1 MIIKGHLASK
11 EKKLELYRDFIR
23 QCTSSPASAEN
34 YSDFSKI
41 NRLIRNRYEG
51 FTELLD
57 YDSPIYL
64 QKIYDELSQLN
75 SFEEL
80 DGTAD
85 QGKNFKNIGNRYYH
99 NALLMYIKFLKALV
113 IFGDVFENKD
123 SRFAG
128 DNSNTQSLQQIY
140 YGAPGTGKSHE
151 IKELT
156 DGKLVIRTTFHPD
169 SDYSTFVGA
178 YKPTT
183 IEVPMRDV
191 TGKVIVENG
200 EPVTENRIVYEFVEQ
215 AFLQAY
221 TKAWKRY
228 ASATAE
234 GKEPE
239 EVYLIIEE
247 INRGNCAQ
255 IFGDLFQL
263 LDRGDNGFSEYP
275 IVADKDLQ
283 KQLAKA
289 FADMAFLNAPAVCGM
304 SAEKVALKIRNGEI
318 LLLPNNLYIWAT
330 MNTSDQSLFPIDSAF
345 KRRWD
350 WQYIP
355 ISDGR
360 KRWVIEA
367 NGKQYDWWEFL
378 QKMND
383 KIGSAT
389 NSEDKKLG
397 YYFCKAKDGIINA
410 ETFVG
415 KVIFYIW
422 NDVFKDFAEDAGDL
436 FKDTDGTLL
445 SFNKFYAIGED
456 GKTRVV
462 EEKVELFLQNLG
474 IEIIDGREE
483 IIETL
488 MDEDGNDTN
497 AASNR
502 NFDYTKYS
510 VNGLGAY
517 PKGVVAQQAIKQYV
531 AMNPNK
537 TADEVVRAWLGLNV
551 KIPNLIET
559 EQMFNART
567 SGSSDR
573 GLRSRYKTVD
583 LQNGEILY
591 VSNQYNVERITDFMK
606 RVNAQSW
613 GIHIDIVNE

>member
-1 MIIKGHLASK
+1 MENKRDIIKSEFKYYLANVARSARRTS
-11 EKKLELYRDFIR
+11 EGFNLGRTAVDSFMSFLE
-23 QCTSSPASAEN
+23 S
-34 YSDFSKI
+34 
-41 NRLIRNRYEG
+41 NRLFDYNPEKWSHIESMYDITNPEKVKQIAD
-51 FTELLD
+51 ELLN
-57 YDSPIYL
+57 
-64 QKIYDELSQLN
+64 DETFIKHDNEKNQGWRSGAISHYVCFIN
-75 SFEEL
+75 ARSFF
-80 DGTAD
+80 
-85 QGKNFKNIGNRYYH
+85 GKHKGGKTNI
-99 NALLMYIKFLKALV
+99 
-113 IFGDVFENKD
+113 KD
-123 SRFAG
+123 SAIK
-128 DNSNTQSLQQIY
+128 SLQQIY

-156 DGKLVIRTTFHPD
+156 EGKQVVRTTFHPD

-200 EPVTENRIVYEFVEQ
+200 QPVTENRIVYEFVEQ

-234 GKEPE
+234 GKKPE

-275 IVADKDLQ
+275 INADNDLQ

-350 WQYIP
+350 WQYVP
-355 ISDGR
+355 IADGKKDWR
-360 KRWVIEA
+360 IEA
-367 NGKQYDWWEFL
+367 NGKQYDWWQFL
-378 QKMND
+378 QKINEQ
-383 KIGSAT
+383 IGATT

-415 KVIFYIW
+415 KVVFYLW
-422 NDVFKDFAEDAGDL
+422 NDVFKDFAEEAGTVFQDA
-436 FKDTDGTLL
+436 DGTTL
-445 SFNKFYAIGED
+445 SFNKFYAVGEN
-456 GKTRVV
+456 GKTKVM
-462 EEKVELFLQNLG
+462 EEKVALFLNNLKMEP
-474 IEIIDGREE
+474 ITSEDTDG
-483 IIETL
+483 
-488 MDEDGNDTN
+488 
-497 AASNR
+497 
-502 NFDYTKYS
+502 
-510 VNGLGAY
+510 
-517 PKGVVAQQAIKQYV
+517 Q
-531 AMNPNK
+531 
-537 TADEVVRAWLGLNV
+537 
-551 KIPNLIET
+551 
-559 EQMFNART
+559 
-567 SGSSDR
+567 
-573 GLRSRYKTVD
+573 
-583 LQNGEILY
+583 GE
-591 VSNQYNVERITDFMK
+591 
-606 RVNAQSW
+606 
-613 GIHIDIVNE
+613 